1 MLIAQ
6 ISDHHVREPGV
17 RYQGVVDS
25 NRMFAQALAHLDTLD
40 RRPDLIV
47 LTGDLVDHGR
57 PAEYREVRRLLAAT
71 TTIPWLAMAGNHDE
85 REAFRAAF
93 HDQACLPREGPLHFC
108 VDDHPV
114 RIVAVDSCLPGLH
127 HGQVDAAALAWL
139 DDTLARQPTKPTLLM
154 LHHPPFMSG
163 IPYLDAYRCMDTEG
177 LEAVV
182 RAHPQVERVLC
193 GHVHRSMLRRWAG
206 TVVCTAPSTTTEICL
221 QLRPDAAPASVVGPA
236 GCLLHLWD
244 PAHGM
249 VSHVSHI
256 GAFEGPYPFA

>member
-6 ISDHHVREPGV
+6 LSDPHVREAGV
-17 RYQGVVDS
+17 LYQGVVDS
-25 NRMFAQALAHLDTLD
+25 NRMFAQALAHLTTLD
-40 RRPDLIV
+40 RWPDLIV

-57 PAEYREVRRLLAAT
+57 PAEYQEVRRLLAA

-85 REAFRAAF
+85 REAFRTAF
-93 HDQACLPREGPLHFC
+93 HDQAYLPRAGALHFC
-108 VDDHPV
+108 VDDYPV
-114 RIVAVDSCLPGLH
+114 RIIAVDSCIPGLH
-127 HGQVDAAALAWL
+127 HGRVDAAALAWL
-139 DDTLARQPTKPTLLM
+139 DAALAQEPAKPTVLM

-163 IPYLDAYRCMDTEG
+163 IPYMDDYRCMETEG

-221 QLRPDAAPASVVGPA
+221 QLRPDAAPASVLGPA

-244 PAHGM
+244 PVHGM
-249 VSHVSHI
+249 VSHLSHI
-256 GAFEGPYPFA
+256 GRFEGPYPFA

>member
-6 ISDHHVREPGV
+6 LSDPHVREPGV

-57 PAEYREVRRLLAAT
+57 PAEYQEVRRLLAAT
-71 TTIPWLAMAGNHDE
+71 TTIPWLAMAGNHDG

-108 VDDHPV
+108 VEDHPV

-139 DDTLARQPTKPTLLM
+139 HDTLARQPNKPTLLM

-163 IPYLDAYRCMDTEG
+163 IPYLDAYRCMDAEG

-221 QLRPDAAPASVVGPA
+221 QLHPDAAPASVVGPA

-244 PAHGM
+244 PVHGM

>member
-6 ISDHHVREPGV
+6 LSDPHVREPGAL
-17 RYQGVVDS
+17 YQGVVDS
-25 NRMFAQALAHLDTLD
+25 NRMFAQALAHLDALD
-40 RRPDLIV
+40 RRPDLLV

-57 PAEYREVRRLLAAT
+57 PAEYQQVRRLLAAT
-71 TTIPWLAMAGNHDE
+71 DIPWLAMAGNHDE

-93 HDQACLPREGPLHFC
+93 HDQACLPREGALHFC

-114 RIVAVDSCLPGLH
+114 RIVAVDSCIPGLH
-127 HGQVDAAALAWL
+127 HGRVDAAALAWL
-139 DDTLARQPTKPTLLM
+139 DATLAAEPAKPTVLM
-154 LHHPPFMSG
+154 LHHPPFVSG
-163 IPYLDAYRCMDTEG
+163 IPYMDAYRCMEPEG

-182 RAHPQVERVLC
+182 RAHAQVERVLC

-206 TVVCTAPSTTTEICL
+206 TVACTAPSTTTEICL
-221 QLRPDAAPASVVGPA
+221 QLRPDAPPASVVGPA

-244 PAHGM
+244 PVHGM

-256 GAFEGPYPFA
+256 GQFEGPYSFA

>member
-6 ISDHHVREPGV
+6 LSDPHVREAGV
-17 RYQGVVDS
+17 LYQGVVDS
-25 NRMFAQALAHLDTLD
+25 NRMFAEALAHLETLD

-57 PAEYREVRRLLAAT
+57 PAEYQEMRRMLA

-93 HDQACLPREGPLHFC
+93 HDQAYLPRAGALHFC
-108 VDDHPV
+108 VDDYPV
-114 RIVAVDSCLPGLH
+114 RIVAVDSCIPGLH
-127 HGQVDAAALAWL
+127 HGLVDAAALAWL
-139 DDTLARQPTKPTLLM
+139 DATLAREPAKPTVLM

-163 IPYLDAYRCMDTEG
+163 IPYMDDYRCIETEG

-221 QLRPDAAPASVVGPA
+221 QLRPDAPPASVVGPA
-236 GCLLHLWD
+236 GCMLHLWD
-244 PAHGM
+244 PVHGM

-256 GAFEGPYPFA
+256 GRFEGPYPFA

>member
-6 ISDHHVREPGV
+6 LSDPHVREAGV
-17 RYQGVVDS
+17 FYQRVVDS
-25 NRMFAQALAHLDTLD
+25 NRMFAQALAHLHALD

-57 PAEYREVRRLLAAT
+57 PAEYQEVRRLLVT
-71 TTIPWLAMAGNHDE
+71 TSIPWLAMAGNHDE

-93 HDQACLPREGPLHFC
+93 HDQAYLARAGALHFC

-114 RIVAVDSCLPGLH
+114 RIVAFDSCIPGRH
-127 HGQVDAAALAWL
+127 HGRVDAAALAWL
-139 DDTLARQPTKPTLLM
+139 DATLSEARNKPTLLM
-154 LHHPPFMSG
+154 LHHPPFTSG
-163 IPYLDAYRCMDTEG
+163 IPYMDDYRCTETEG

-244 PAHGM
+244 PVHGM
-249 VSHVSHI
+249 VSHLSHI
-256 GAFEGPYPFA
+256 GRFEGPYPFA

>member
-6 ISDHHVREPGV
+6 LSDPHVREAGV
-17 RYQGVVDS
+17 LYQGVVDS
-25 NRMFAQALAHLDTLD
+25 NRMFAEALAHLHALD

-57 PAEYREVRRLLAAT
+57 PEEYQEVRRLLAAT
-71 TTIPWLAMAGNHDE
+71 PIPWLAMAGNHDE
-85 REAFRAAF
+85 REAFRSAF
-93 HDQACLPREGPLHFC
+93 HDQVCLPRTGPLHFC
-108 VDDHPV
+108 VDDYPV
-114 RIVAVDSCLPGLH
+114 RIIAVDSCIPGLH

-139 DDTLARQPTKPTLLM
+139 DTALSEARDKPTLLM

-163 IPYLDAYRCMDTEG
+163 IPYMDTYHCMEPEG

-193 GHVHRSMLRRWAG
+193 CHVHRSMLRRWAG

-221 QLRPDAAPASVVGPA
+221 QLHPDAAPASVVGPA
-236 GCLLHLWD
+236 SCLLHLWD
-244 PAHGM
+244 PVHG
-249 VSHVSHI
+249 VVTHLSHT
-256 GAFEGPYPFA
+256 GRFEGPYPFA